1 MRSWLILSYQ
11 QQQQQLQNK
20 QIVTL
25 FSHMKVYVD
34 FHRQTMFT
42 FCLPA
47 CLIELNLMNLAFFC
61 PANFCNQCTCS
72 SGSGISLSAFNHFTF
87 KFFASSYKG
96 IDDQCNVSVNLFVK
110 RIPLCFPFSFES
122 PGALEYNLVFS
133 YELVTSFAA
142 VLKAT

>member
-34 FHRQTMFT
+34 FHRQTTFT
-42 FCLPA
+42 FFLPA

-72 SGSGISLSAFNHFTF
+72 SGSGILLSAFNHFTF
-87 KFFASSYKG
+87 KSFASSYKG
-96 IDDQCNVSVNLFVK
+96 IDNQGNISVNLFVK
-110 RIPLCFPFSFES
+110 RIRLCFPFSLES
-122 PGALEYNLVFS
+122 LAALEYNLVFS
-133 YELVTSFAA
+133 YELVTFFIE
-142 VLKAT
+142 VLKVT